1 MKKLLLVD
9 DSSNSLENVLPLYDF
24 DVTVAKSKAE
34 AINILD
40 SETNFDIVLVDIMV
54 SNNSGPKIL
63 ESIRKNSKIKT
74 LPIIAITKLNDTKK
88 IITALKSGADDYIVK
103 PIIVPLLL
111 AKIETIFRRCLSF
124 NNDDKSNNVK
134 IIQENKLNSLT
145 EREKD
150 VLLLVAKGKTNKE
163 IAENLFVS
171 LTTVKSYLYSIY
183 KKLEIKN
190 RAQAVLFATQMNNNK
205 NNIKEKIC

>member
-34 AINILD
+34 AINILA